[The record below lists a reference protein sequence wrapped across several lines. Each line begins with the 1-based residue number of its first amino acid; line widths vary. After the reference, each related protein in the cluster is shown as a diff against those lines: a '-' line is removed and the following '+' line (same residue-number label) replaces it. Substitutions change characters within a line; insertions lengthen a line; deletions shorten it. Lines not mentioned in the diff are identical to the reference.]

1 MPSFF
6 LISMNQFAI
15 KICLVG
21 KADGALS
28 FPASNSAFRLSNSNM
43 VGVAQLVEPQVVAL
57 VVVGSS
63 PITHP
68 INKIKPGRGILPGL
82 VFPVKHVTFNRD
94 LY

>member
-15 KICLVG
+15 KRSSVG
-21 KADGALS
+21 QADRAIVFFISDFRIPTSEFDSSRL
-28 FPASNSAFRLSNSNM
+28 PNSIM

-68 INKIKPGRGILPGL
+68 IYKFKTGQANSARL
-82 VFPVKHVTFNRD
+82 FASE
-94 LY
+94 

>member
-6 LISMNQFAI
+6 LISMNLFAM
-15 KICLVG
+15 KMRSVG
-21 KADGALS
+21 QADRAIVFFIS
-28 FPASNSAFRLSNSNM
+28 DFRIPTSEFDSFRLPNSFM

-68 INKIKPGRGILPGL
+68 IKN
-82 VFPVKHVTFNRD
+82 
-94 LY
+94 